1 MAQPNPDPT
10 GLAMT
15 NPKAGDVF
23 LHEIVL
29 PGEPSGG
36 KHLCVCLSR
45 VEYAEETGM
54 AVLASLRRVRSSWWR
69 PLVDLPDYVPRPGFL
84 PLDGPR
90 AVDTS
95 QMMSVSTAALSRVAG
110 VVTGRVVSETMAV
123 VPALFQLK
131 GPWEVRGAVHRILG
145 WPEGT
150 AAVLVLNDDALD
162 NPDLRHF
169 LVVPYEIDEWR
180 MELVLI
186 GAADLGEE
194 IRVLSDAEQTR
205 LSDDLA
211 RIFPLTG

>member
-1 MAQPNPDPT
+1 MGVALT
-10 GLAMT
+10 T
-15 NPKAGDVF
+15 PKAGDVF

-29 PGEPSGG
+29 PGESSGG

-45 VEYAEETGM
+45 AEYAKETGL
-54 AVLASLRRVRSSWWR
+54 AVLAGLRRVRSSWWR
-69 PLVDLPDYVPRPGFL
+69 PLVDRSDYSPRPGFL
-84 PLDGPR
+84 ALDGPR

-95 QMMSVSTAALSRVAG
+95 QMVSVSTTALPRLAG
-110 VVTGRVVSETMAV
+110 VVTDRVVTDTMAV

-131 GPWEVRGAVHRILG
+131 GPWEVRGAVHRIIG

-162 NPDLRHF
+162 NPDVRHH
-169 LVVPYEIDEWR
+169 LVVPYDEDAWR

-186 GAADLGEE
+186 DAADLGEE
-194 IRVLSDAEQTR
+194 VRVLSNAEQAL

-211 RIFPLTG
+211 RMFPLSR